1 MVVGL
6 VILLALYVMFMWP
19 AYSRIVLGEEVTP
32 SVGDFK
38 NQIREAVDEAREDWR
53 KKNNEKK

>member
-6 VILLALYVMFMWP
+6 VILLALYVMFVWP
-19 AYSRIVLGEEVTP
+19 TYSRIVLDKEVTP
-32 SVGDFK
+32 NVGDFK

-53 KKNNEKK
+53 TRE